1 MDVKDLLPV
10 LLPEE
15 DDGEV
20 GPQLPGLLQRDGL
33 WGEGGVCGVTD
44 GVHRSTAI
52 GDPCVQTPNEDLA
65 PWSSPSRSTPG
76 LRKKIS
82 PNQNPLPEKKGSKI
96 LTQFWSRVKVY
107 YEGLQIFSGCSR
119 QT

>member
-1 MDVKDLLPV
+1 MSPGGPPPHLLPV

-33 WGEGGVCGVTD
+33 WGEGGVWEVTD

-52 GDPCVQTPNEDLA
+52 GDPCVQSRMTPNEDLV
-65 PWSSPSRSTPG
+65 PWSSR
-76 LRKKIS
+76 
-82 PNQNPLPEKKGSKI
+82 
-96 LTQFWSRVKVY
+96 
-107 YEGLQIFSGCSR
+107 
-119 QT
+119 